1 MAIFEV
7 GSTSATVTYST
18 VQDDVREGL
27 ETFRA
32 TLTVSEAMQDM
43 GVRVEEPDT
52 AVVDIR
58 DDEGKESTTTTYT
71 NTNRH
76 MYAHNVCVHV
86 QNTHMGRH
94 THARMHGRTHARTH
108 THTQTHG
115 HIPAV
120 CQQTM
125 RTFVCGFHMNSC
137 TVTICIFVLF
147 RIVCHVQ
154 SDHVHGY

>member
-18 VQDDVREGL
+18 VPDDVREGL

-58 DDEGKESTTTTYT
+58 DDEGKESTTTTHTSHT
-71 NTNRH
+71 NTD
-76 MYAHNVCVHV
+76 
-86 QNTHMGRH
+86 RH
-94 THARMHGRTHARTH
+94 TYVH
-108 THTQTHG
+108 T
-115 HIPAV
+115 
-120 CQQTM
+120 
-125 RTFVCGFHMNSC
+125 
-137 TVTICIFVLF
+137 
-147 RIVCHVQ
+147 
-154 SDHVHGY
+154 